1 MSEQINNYVSQ
12 TLLKD
17 DEYSIPLDIS
27 DILKICK
34 EYNQLGWKI
43 QNQIE
48 NILEYGVED
57 SIKNNL
63 IKPESLP
70 HIKNFLIQI
79 TKNAYFGDAVS
90 QAEECIKIINNF
102 EKTNIEKTSN

>member
-1 MSEQINNYVSQ
+1 MSEQYGDYIAKISY
-12 TLLKD
+12 KD

-27 DILKICK
+27 DIINICK
-34 EYNQLGWKI
+34 EYNELGWTI

-48 NILEYGVED
+48 NIIEYGVNE

-63 IKPESLP
+63 IKIESLP

-90 QAEECIKIINNF
+90 QAQECINIIENF
-102 EKTNIEKTSN
+102 EKQIEKISN